1 MEIGVGLRCI
11 VGVWIDE
18 ELPENVKSAISYF
31 DENLQ
36 VADELSVAASLI
48 IPERYVVTRI
58 RNNEEVEL
66 VNLRKYLSEVV
77 KVTLPPAPKP

>member
-1 MEIGVGLRCI
+1 MEIGVGLRC
-11 VGVWIDE
+11 VVRVWIDE
-18 ELPENVKSAISYF
+18 ELPENTKSAISYF

-36 VADELSVAASLI
+36 VADELLVAASLI
-48 IPERYVVTRI
+48 VPEEYVVTRV
-58 RNNEEVEL
+58 RDNDEVAS